1 MKRFLTI
8 LTLSLIVCLIP
19 FSGLTAQDKKS
30 EQKIKIIVDDG
41 SGTKVI
47 IDTLIKDTQTKDTV
61 ILKGGKMVFI
71 GHSGDEKMI
80 RHSDG
85 SEKVYVY
92 VSSDD
97 KDGSKDSRTV
107 TVTSSDDATWTVT
120 DSDANDEKNEKRI
133 YITEAKTNDKKIEK
147 TYKVS
152 VSKDDSESTE
162 YSTRSIIAKDGMVV
176 TVEGNDEEK
185 VKELV
190 KEIQQKMGIKK

>member
-1 MKRFLTI
+1 
-8 LTLSLIVCLIP
+8 
-19 FSGLTAQDKKS
+19 
-30 EQKIKIIVDDG
+30 
-41 SGTKVI
+41 
-47 IDTLIKDTQTKDTV
+47 
-61 ILKGGKMVFI
+61 MVFI
-71 GHSGDEKMI
+71 GHSGDEKMT

-85 SEKVYVY
+85 SGNVYVY

-97 KDGSKDSRTV
+97 RDGSKDSKTV

-133 YITEAKTNDKKIEK
+133 YITEAKTNDNKIEK

-190 KEIQQKMGIKK
+190 KEIQQKMGINPPETNAKDAVNTETKKAAKK